1 MNVVELLMGDV
12 ALRVIAR
19 CLMVFGA
26 FSCVG
31 GSIGAAEKSRV
42 VFDFESGGLE
52 GWRVVEDNFLV
63 GAIST
68 IWPRY
73 MTAT

>member
-42 VFDFESGGLE
+42 VLS
-52 GWRVVEDNFLV
+52 NY
-63 GAIST
+63 
-68 IWPRY
+68 PRF
-73 MTAT
+73 